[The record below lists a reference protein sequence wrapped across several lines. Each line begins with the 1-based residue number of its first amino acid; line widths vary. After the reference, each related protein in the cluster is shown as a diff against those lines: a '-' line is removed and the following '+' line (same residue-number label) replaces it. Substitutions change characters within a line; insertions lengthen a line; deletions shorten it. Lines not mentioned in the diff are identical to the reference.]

1 MSSGVCTAYVRSEC
15 LLGIVSKMGK
25 IEIKRKNNCDY
36 GYKKKVY
43 RETGQ
48 DGRNS

>member
-1 MSSGVCTAYVRSEC
+1 MYGASTEQVRSKC
-15 LLGIVSKMGK
+15 LLGVVGKMGK

-43 RETGQ
+43 REVGQ
-48 DGRNS
+48 DGRNP